1 LQCQRVSAVL
11 FPRPSVESNAHAARR
26 GLTRIKATGVV
37 PVSTG
42 GPMANDAPSREQ
54 RDREAFFA
62 QLSRYM
68 SGLYRYAQHLLR
80 YYQTLGDLPAGQIDT
95 DDIVDTAVLGA
106 YRELGKGGAER
117 DLRTRLMRIAR
128 SYVQNEV
135 RRMIARRELTI
146 RKEED
151 VPETP
156 PEEDVSLLGEQIFEF
171 FEPDEDLKVEDVVPD
186 LDVPTPEQAVE
197 TAEWQ
202 QCVNSALA
210 GMPAEWRRALMLR
223 FGRGLKGGAL
233 AQALGKPE
241 SETSLVLERA
251 RAYLR
256 QRLVEAGCSFTPQSD
271 PAASLARSPAKPT

>member
-1 LQCQRVSAVL
+1 
-11 FPRPSVESNAHAARR
+11 
-26 GLTRIKATGVV
+26 
-37 PVSTG
+37 
-42 GPMANDAPSREQ
+42 MANDAPSREQ
-54 RDREAFFA
+54 RDRETFFA
-62 QLSRYM
+62 QLSRYLN
-68 SGLYRYAQHLLR
+68 GLYRYAQHLLR
-80 YYQTLGDLPAGQIDT
+80 YYEALGDLPPGQLDAEEVI
-95 DDIVDTAVLGA
+95 DTAVLGA
-106 YRELGKGGAER
+106 YHELGKLGGDP
-117 DLRTRLMRIAR
+117 DLRRRLMRIAR
-128 SYVQNEV
+128 NYVQNEV

-146 RKEED
+146 SKEED
-151 VPETP
+151 VPEAH

-210 GMPAEWRRALMLR
+210 GMPAQWRRALTLR
-223 FGRGLKGGAL
+223 FTRGLKGAAL

-256 QRLVEAGCSFTPQSD
+256 QKLVEAGCSFTPEGDSAAGLASSPTQ
-271 PAASLARSPAKPT
+271 PAQHT